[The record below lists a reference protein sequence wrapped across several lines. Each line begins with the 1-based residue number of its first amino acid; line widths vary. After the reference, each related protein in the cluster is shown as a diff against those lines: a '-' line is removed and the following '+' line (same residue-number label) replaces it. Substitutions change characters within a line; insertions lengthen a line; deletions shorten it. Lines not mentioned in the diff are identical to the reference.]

1 MGEMEDQMNQNW
13 GMFSNRASKQQSGS
27 ALIEVI
33 AALVILALVSLPL
46 IKLFT
51 YDSIFVSYAK
61 HDLRSVNRA
70 QEVMEEIKALPNSL
84 KGLALAGDSGSITL
98 NAGENVGGIVDLSQG
113 YMVALTGGVGA
124 GQIRKV
130 ESYDSSSGT
139 AFVSPDWATPPADME
154 TTYLLLRD
162 RSYRDNIEIT
172 AVTSSSVGLETITV
186 TVVEQEE
193 GNEGNTEGVSLT
205 AEKCWW

>member
-1 MGEMEDQMNQNW
+1 VGEMEDQMNPSW
-13 GMFSNRASKQQSGS
+13 GMFPHRESKQQSGS
-27 ALIEVI
+27 AIIEVI

-61 HDLRSVNRA
+61 HDLTAVNRA
-70 QEVMEEIKALPNSL
+70 QDVMEEIKALPNSL

-98 NAGENVGGIVDLSQG
+98 NAEENAGGIEYLSQG
-113 YMVALTGGVGA
+113 YMVALTGGLGA
-124 GQIRKV
+124 GQIRKI
-130 ESYDSSSGT
+130 ENYDNSSGT
-139 AFVSPDWATPPADME
+139 VFVSPDWVTPPADME

-162 RSYRDNIEIT
+162 RPYWDNLEIT
-172 AVTSSSVGLETITV
+172 AVDSSTADLETITV

-193 GNEGNTEGVSLT
+193 GNEGNTEQVSLT

>member
-1 MGEMEDQMNQNW
+1 VGEMEDQMNQNW

-70 QEVMEEIKALPNSL
+70 QEVME
-84 KGLALAGDSGSITL
+84 D
-98 NAGENVGGIVDLSQG
+98 
-113 YMVALTGGVGA
+113 
-124 GQIRKV
+124 
-130 ESYDSSSGT
+130 
-139 AFVSPDWATPPADME
+139 
-154 TTYLLLRD
+154 
-162 RSYRDNIEIT
+162 
-172 AVTSSSVGLETITV
+172 
-186 TVVEQEE
+186 EE
-193 GNEGNTEGVSLT
+193 
-205 AEKCWW
+205 

>member
-1 MGEMEDQMNQNW
+1 MGEMEDQLNLSW
-13 GMFSNRASKQQSGS
+13 GKFPNKASNQQSGS

-51 YDSIFVSYAK
+51 YDGIFVAYAT
-61 HDLRSVNRA
+61 HELTAVNRA

-84 KGLALAGDSGSITL
+84 QGLALAGDHCSITL
-98 NAGENVGGIVDLSQG
+98 PAGENTGGIKDLSQG
-113 YMVALTGGVGA
+113 YMVALTGGMGA
-124 GQIRKV
+124 GQIRRV
-130 ESYDSSSGT
+130 ESYDSGSGT
-139 AFVSPDWATPPADME
+139 AVVSPDWAVSPAGGD

-162 RSYRDNIEIT
+162 RPYRDKIEIT
-172 AVTSSSVGLETITV
+172 AVDGDSVGLETITV
-186 TVVEQEE
+186 IVVEQEKN
-193 GNEGNTEGVSLT
+193 NEEDDAVVALT